1 MAGTGVSIQLTVV
14 DLDATEAFYVGILEL
29 DVMRAL
35 TVRGAPEHLT
45 LKRDG
50 WEIIFVEEDA
60 VARAHPALGERF
72 DEFPKGVGMTIHV
85 TVDDIIE
92 TYEAV
97 MEEDL
102 EIFYPLE
109 TKPYGIKE
117 FWCHDPDGYLVV
129 VEEARSRGRAKGPE

>member
-14 DLDATEAFYVGILEL
+14 DLDATEAFYAGILEL

-35 TVRGAPEHLT
+35 TARGAPEHLT
-45 LKRDG
+45 LRRDG

-60 VARAHPALGERF
+60 VARAHPALEERF
-72 DEFPKGVGMTIHV
+72 EEYPKGVGMTIHV
-85 TVDDIIE
+85 AVDDIVE

-97 MEEDL
+97 VEEEL

-117 FWCHDPDGYLVV
+117 FWCYDPDGYLVA
-129 VEEARSRGRAKGPE
+129 VEEARSRGAAKSHE

>member
-1 MAGTGVSIQLTVV
+1 MAGSGVSIQLTVV

-35 TVRGAPEHLT
+35 TARGAPEHLI
-45 LKRDG
+45 LKHG
-50 WEIIFVEEDA
+50 GGEIIFVEEDA
-60 VARAHPALGERF
+60 VVREHPALGERF

-85 TVDDIIE
+85 TVDDIVE

-97 MEEDL
+97 AEEDM

-117 FWCHDPDGYLVV
+117 FWCFDPDGYLVA
-129 VEEARSRGRAKGPE
+129 VEEARRGK

>member
-1 MAGTGVSIQLTVV
+1 VAGTGVSIQLAVA
-14 DLDATEAFYVGILEL
+14 DLNATEAFYAGILEL

-35 TVRGAPEHLT
+35 TARGAPEHLI

-50 WEIIFVEEDA
+50 WEIIFVEEA
-60 VARAHPALGERF
+60 AAARVHPALGERF
-72 DEFPKGVGMTIHV
+72 NEYPKGVGMTIHV
-85 TVDDIIE
+85 VVDDIIE

-97 MEEDL
+97 VEEEL

-117 FWCHDPDGYLVV
+117 FWCFDPDGYLVA
-129 VEEARSRGRAKGPE
+129 VEEARR

>member
-14 DLDATEAFYVGILEL
+14 DLDATEAFYAGILEL

-35 TVRGAPEHLT
+35 TARGAPEHLT

-50 WEIIFVEEDA
+50 WVIIFVEEDA
-60 VARAHPALGERF
+60 VVRAHPALGERF
-72 DEFPKGVGMTIHV
+72 EEVPKGVGMTIHV
-85 TVDDIIE
+85 TVDDIVE

-97 MEEDL
+97 AEEEL

-109 TKPYGIKE
+109 TKPYGVKE
-117 FWCHDPDGYLVV
+117 FWCFDPDGYLVA
-129 VEEARSRGRAKGPE
+129 VEEARRGK

>member
-14 DLDATEAFYVGILEL
+14 DLDATEAFYAGILEL

-35 TVRGAPEHLT
+35 TARGAPEHLT

-72 DEFPKGVGMTIHV
+72 DEYPKGVGMTIHV
-85 TVDDIIE
+85 AVDDIIE

-97 MEEDL
+97 VEEDL

-129 VEEARSRGRAKGPE
+129 VEEARNRNIRKGA

>member
-1 MAGTGVSIQLTVV
+1 MAGAGVSIQLTVV
-14 DLDATEAFYVGILEL
+14 DLDATEAFYAGILEL

-35 TVRGAPEHLT
+35 TARGAPEHLT

-50 WEIIFVEEDA
+50 WEVIFVEEDA
-60 VARAHPALGERF
+60 VVRAHPALGERF

-117 FWCHDPDGYLVV
+117 FWCFDPDGYLVV
-129 VEEARSRGRAKGPE
+129 VEQVRR